1 MTSVIHKATEVAT
14 TPNRKRDASARY
26 SAFQGRHWRQKQ
38 VAPRDAP
45 SSCKW
50 TGGVFYSAWRCNMLD
65 LNLIREQPDL
75 VRTALNNRQMDS
87 SPVDDILRLVEKRRS
102 LLTQVEALK
111 AERNAVSK
119 EIGKL
124 KDAAEREQKITAM
137 REVGERIAALDK
149 EVAEVEAE
157 LNSLTAALPNIPDKR
172 TPIGASEEE
181 NVVIKTVGQLPEF
194 DFEPKAH
201 WDLGPALGIID
212 FERGTKI
219 TGSRFYVLSGAG
231 ARLQRALIA
240 FMLDLHIRQGYTEKY
255 LPFMVRTATVF
266 GAGQL
271 PKFADNLYKDH
282 EEDLYFVPTAEVPL
296 TGLHMDEILEEG
308 QLPLFYTGYT
318 PCFRREKM
326 SAGRDVRGIK
336 RGHQFDKVEMYMY
349 AKPEE
354 SDTLLEKMR
363 EDAEATCAALGF
375 TYRVKQLCTGDLGFG
390 SAITYDIEVWAPGC
404 NEWLEVSSVSNV
416 RDFQARRANIKY
428 RPLDGGKSRFL
439 HTLNGSGL
447 GLPRTLIAVMENN
460 QQADGSIVVPEV
472 LRPWMGGV
480 DIIRP

>member
-1 MTSVIHKATEVAT
+1 
-14 TPNRKRDASARY
+14 
-26 SAFQGRHWRQKQ
+26 
-38 VAPRDAP
+38 
-45 SSCKW
+45 
-50 TGGVFYSAWRCNMLD
+50 MLD
-65 LNLIREQPDL
+65 LNLIREQPQL
-75 VRTALNNRQMDS
+75 IRTALKNRQVDA
-87 SPVDDILRLVEKRRS
+87 SPVDEILRLDEKRRS
-102 LLTQVEALK
+102 LLTEVEKLK
-111 AERNAVSK
+111 AERNTVSK
-119 EIGKL
+119 EIGKM
-124 KDAAEREQKITAM
+124 KDATEREKKIISM
-137 REVGERIAALDK
+137 REVGERISALDK

-157 LNSLTAALPNIPDKR
+157 LTSLTAALPNIPDER
-172 TPIGASEEE
+172 TPIGASEDD
-181 NVVIKTVGQLPEF
+181 NVVLRTIGQLAEF

-201 WDLGPALGIID
+201 WDLGPALGVID
-212 FERGTKI
+212 FERGAKI

-255 LPFMVRTATVF
+255 LPFVVKYETVF

-282 EEDLYFVPTAEVPL
+282 EEELYFVPTAEVPL
-296 TGLHMDEILEEG
+296 TGLHMEEILDEAA
-308 QLPLFYTGYT
+308 LPLLYTGYT

-349 AKPEE
+349 AKPED
-354 SDTLLEKMR
+354 SDALLEKMR
-363 EDAEATCAALGF
+363 EDAEATCAALGL
-375 TYRVKQLCTGDLGFG
+375 TYRVKQLCTGDIGFG
-390 SAITYDIEVWAPGC
+390 SAMTYDLEVWAPGC

-428 RPLDGGKSRFL
+428 RPTDGGKARFL

-447 GLPRTLIAVMENN
+447 GLPRTLIAVMEQN
-460 QQADGSIVVPEV
+460 QQADGSIIVPEV